1 MVVFSLP
8 NTELKG
14 RTNLEH
20 NRKQWRN
27 LNYHR
32 QQQAVEE
39 SSLLKGKKH
48 TKSRHM
54 EKETLPKAKG
64 THKEKKKIN
73 PVSS

>member
-32 QQQAVEE
+32 QRQAVEE
-39 SSLLKGKKH
+39 SLLKVKKH
-48 TKSRHM
+48 TQSRHM
-54 EKETLPKAKG
+54 EKETLPKPKG
-64 THKEKKKIN
+64 LIKKRRK
-73 PVSS
+73 